1 MSKEYDKLLR
11 CYHSVREKISFEP
24 QVALILGSGL
34 GDYAEQVQ
42 VEAVLDY
49 HDIEGFPVSTVLG
62 HKGRFVF
69 GYIQNVPVVIMQG
82 RVHFYEGYDMH
93 DVVLPTRLMGMLGAK
108 VLFLTNAAGGMQ
120 KGMHAGDFMLI
131 TGHISSFVPSPLVG
145 PNIEELGTRFPD
157 MSEVYKKDLQE
168 IIRNTAK
175 NCGIPLKEGV
185 YVQTTGPNYETPE
198 EIRMYRSLGADAV
211 GMSTACEAM
220 AANHMGMR
228 VCGMSCISNLAAG
241 ISENPLT
248 HAEIQE
254 TADRV
259 APLFQQLITA
269 SIVNIANQ

>member
-157 MSEVYKKDLQE
+157 MSHVYNPELCEVIRKAAKKL
-168 IIRNTAK
+168 NV
-175 NCGIPLKEGV
+175 PLKEGI
-185 YVQTTGPNYETPE
+185 YVQCSGPNYETPA
-198 EIRMYRSLGADAV
+198 EIRAFRGMGVDAV
-211 GMSTACEAM
+211 GMSTVCEAM
-220 AANHMGMR
+220 G
-228 VCGMSCISNLAAG
+228 SWIS
-241 ISENPLT
+241 
-248 HAEIQE
+248 
-254 TADRV
+254 R
-259 APLFQQLITA
+259 
-269 SIVNIANQ
+269 

>member
-34 GDYAEQVQ
+34 GDYAEQIQ

-131 TGHISSFVPSPLVG
+131 TGHISSFVPSPLIG

-168 IIRNTAK
+168 IIRNTAI

-185 YVQTTGPNYETPE
+185 YVQITGPNYETPE

-228 VCGMSCISNLAAG
+228 VCGISCISNLAAG